1 MDDREVLAGGVN
13 EVVRIG
19 ATVRRPMGPW
29 SPRVHG
35 LLRHLAAQ
43 GFRGAPRVLEVTDD
57 GFEVLDFLPGEVSNY
72 PPTPAATTHEALVS
86 AADLLRAYHDATAG
100 YARTAPRDGW
110 QVAATEPVEVIC
122 HGDYAPY
129 NCVLDGNR
137 VVGMFDFDHA
147 QPGPRLWDVAYAA
160 YRWVPMTAPGNAD
173 GYGTTEEQAARLRV
187 FGDRYGLDDAGR
199 AGLVDAVVGRLHTM
213 VGFMRAQAAAGNAA
227 FAAHL
232 ADGHD
237 RLYLTDAQYVLA
249 ERAVFESAGR
259 GR

>member
-57 GFEVLDFLPGEVSNY
+57 GFEVL
-72 PPTPAATTHEALVS
+72 
-86 AADLLRAYHDATAG
+86 
-100 YARTAPRDGW
+100 
-110 QVAATEPVEVIC
+110 
-122 HGDYAPY
+122 
-129 NCVLDGNR
+129 
-137 VVGMFDFDHA
+137 
-147 QPGPRLWDVAYAA
+147 AA
-160 YRWVPMTAPGNAD
+160 YRWVPLTAPGNAD
-173 GYGTTEEQAARLRV
+173 GFGTTEEQAARLRV

-199 AGLVDAVVGRLHTM
+199 AGLVDAE
-213 VGFMRAQAAAGNAA
+213 
-227 FAAHL
+227 
-232 ADGHD
+232 
-237 RLYLTDAQYVLA
+237 YVLG
-249 ERAVFESAGR
+249 ERVVFESAGR